1 MPKLA
6 VYGNLV
12 FYIFAYDLI
21 ERMHVHVSNTKSR
34 SGRSAKIW
42 LDSLDV
48 FERGSLSEKEIST
61 ALKLLAKHEGTIEES
76 IRTFAINGEVKTVHL
91 R

>member
-34 SGRSAKIW
+34 SGKPAKIW
-42 LDSLDV
+42 LDTLEV
-48 FERGSLSEKEIST
+48 FEQGNLSRKEISL
-61 ALKLLAKHEGTIEES
+61 AVALLAENSQAIEQS
-76 IRTFAINGEVKTVHL
+76 IQAFAMNGKTKTLHL

>member
-34 SGRSAKIW
+34 SGKPAKIW
-42 LDSLDV
+42 LDTLEV
-48 FERGSLSEKEIST
+48 FEQGNLTNKEIST
-61 ALKLLAKHEGTIEES
+61 ALKLLATNKELLEKSILHFAAEG
-76 IRTFAINGEVKTVHL
+76 KTKTLNL

>member
-12 FYIFAYDLI
+12 FYIFAYDLV

-42 LDSLDV
+42 LDTLDV
-48 FERGSLSEKEIST
+48 FERGSLTEKEIST
-61 ALKLLAKHEGTIEES
+61 ALKLLVRHKDSIETS
-76 IRTFAINGEVKTVHL
+76 IRTFSINGEVKTLYL

>member
-12 FYIFAYDLI
+12 FYVFAYDLI

-34 SGRSAKIW
+34 SGKPAKIW
-42 LDSLDV
+42 LDTLEV
-48 FERGSLSEKEIST
+48 FETGNLTKKEIST
-61 ALKLLAKHEGTIEES
+61 ALTLLAKNREILRQSILQFAAEG
-76 IRTFAINGEVKTVHL
+76 KTKTRYL

>member
-6 VYGNLV
+6 VYGNLI

-21 ERMHVHVSNTKSR
+21 ERMHVYVSNTKSR
-34 SGRSAKIW
+34 TGKSAKIW
-42 LDSLDV
+42 LDTLEI
-48 FERGSLSEKEIST
+48 FEQGNLTDKEIST
-61 ALKLLAKHEGTIEES
+61 ALKMLATNKEALKKSILRFAAEG
-76 IRTFAINGEVKTVHL
+76 KTKTLHL

>member
-12 FYIFAYDLI
+12 FYIFAYDLV

-42 LDSLDV
+42 LDTLDI
-48 FERGSLSEKEIST
+48 FERGSLTEKEIST
-61 ALKLLAKHEGTIEES
+61 ALNLLVRHKDNIEAS
-76 IRTFAINGEVKTVHL
+76 IRTFSINGEVKTLHL

>member
-12 FYIFAYDLI
+12 FYIFAYDLV

-42 LDSLDV
+42 LDTLDV
-48 FERGSLSEKEIST
+48 FEQGSLTEKEISV
-61 ALKLLAKHEGTIEES
+61 ALKLLAKYKGTIEES

>member
-34 SGRSAKIW
+34 SGKPAKIW
-42 LDSLDV
+42 LDTLEV
-48 FERGSLSEKEIST
+48 FESGNLTKKEISR
-61 ALKLLAKHEGTIEES
+61 ALALLATNKETLKGS
-76 IRTFAINGEVKTVHL
+76 ILRFAIEGKTKTVNL

>member
-12 FYIFAYDLI
+12 FYMFAYDLL

-42 LDSLDV
+42 LDTLDV
-48 FERGSLSEKEIST
+48 FEQGSLTDKEIST
-61 ALKLLAKHEGTIEES
+61 ALKLLEKHKARIEES
-76 IRTFAINGEVKTVHL
+76 IRTFAANGEVKTLHL

>member
-34 SGRSAKIW
+34 SGKPAKIW
-42 LDSLDV
+42 LDTLEV
-48 FERGSLSEKEIST
+48 FERGNLTAKEIT
-61 ALKLLAKHEGTIEES
+61 IALTLLSKNKEAIQRSIVEFANEG
-76 IRTFAINGEVKTVHL
+76 KTKTLHL

>member
-12 FYIFAYDLI
+12 FYIFAYDLV

-34 SGRSAKIW
+34 SGKPAKIW
-42 LDSLDV
+42 LDTLDV
-48 FERGSLSEKEIST
+48 FEQGSLAKKEISL
-61 ALKLLAKHEGTIEES
+61 ALKLLAEHKETLEKS
-76 IRTFAINGEVKTVHL
+76 IHTFAVEGKTKTLYL

>member
-12 FYIFAYDLI
+12 FYIFVYDLI
-21 ERMHVHVSNTKSR
+21 ERMHLHVSNTKSR
-34 SGRSAKIW
+34 SGKPAKIW
-42 LDSLDV
+42 LDTLEV
-48 FERGSLSEKEIST
+48 FETGNLTKKEIST
-61 ALKLLAKHEGTIEES
+61 ALTLLAES
-76 IRTFAINGEVKTVHL
+76 REILEQSIFQFSAGEKAKTLNL

>member
-12 FYIFAYDLI
+12 FYIFAYDLV

-34 SGRSAKIW
+34 SGKPAKIW
-42 LDSLDV
+42 LDTLEV
-48 FERGSLSEKEIST
+48 FEPGNLTRKEIST
-61 ALKLLAKHEGTIEES
+61 VLGVLTNNKDALERSILKFGAEG
-76 IRTFAINGEVKTVHL
+76 KTKTLFL

>member
-12 FYIFAYDLI
+12 FYIFAYDLL
-21 ERMHVHVSNTKSR
+21 ERMHVHISNTKSR
-34 SGRSAKIW
+34 SGQSAKIW
-42 LDSLDV
+42 LDTLDV
-48 FERGSLSEKEIST
+48 SEQGSLTKKEIST
-61 ALKLLAKHEGTIEES
+61 AIKLLTKHKES
-76 IRTFAINGEVKTVHL
+76 IARSINSFAIDGEIKTLHL

>member
-1 MPKLA
+1 MPKVA
-6 VYGNLV
+6 IYGNLV
-12 FYIFAYDLI
+12 FYIFAYDLV

-42 LDSLDV
+42 LDTLEI
-48 FERGSLSEKEIST
+48 FETGSLTAKEIST
-61 ALKLLAKHEGTIEES
+61 ALKLLEKHKDNIETS
-76 IRTFAINGEVKTVHL
+76 IHTFAVGNRIETLHL

>member
-12 FYIFAYDLI
+12 FYIFAYDLV

-34 SGRSAKIW
+34 SGKPAKIW
-42 LDSLDV
+42 LDTLEL
-48 FERGSLSEKEIST
+48 FEAGSLSTKEISI
-61 ALKLLAKHEGTIEES
+61 ALKLLGKYKEDLQRLINIFAVEGT
-76 IRTFAINGEVKTVHL
+76 VKTLHL

>member
-12 FYIFAYDLI
+12 FYIFAYDLV

-34 SGRSAKIW
+34 SGKPAKIW
-42 LDSLDV
+42 LDTLEIFDT
-48 FERGSLSEKEIST
+48 GSLTTKEIST
-61 ALKLLAKHEGTIEES
+61 SLKLLEKHKNSIETS
-76 IRTFAINGEVKTVHL
+76 IHTFAVGGKIETLHL